1 MCFHLLSVFTCET
14 IIAVG
19 RLIDL
24 AGSGTLI
31 SEMGT
36 RRLPLDIASGLF
48 LPFPSLSS
56 NMAPVYDSYG
66 VM

>member
-24 AGSGTLI
+24 AGSGSLI

-48 LPFPSLSS
+48 LPFSL
-56 NMAPVYDSYG
+56 AFQQYG
-66 VM
+66 SCL